1 MFFFV
6 LGEHITIAKL
16 NAEIKKK
23 EIMDLGKTSLR
34 TVLMNLGFK
43 YRREDNRRFLVE
55 ASNISSMRAVFFRQ
69 YMQNKNALYPGNWF
83 FWMKRGFF
91 QRGHN

>member
-1 MFFFV
+1 VFFFV

-69 YMQNKNALYPGNWF
+69 YMQNKNALYPRQLVFLDETWVFSKGS
-83 FWMKRGFF
+83 
-91 QRGHN
+91 